1 MTPRLRLVAVLV
13 LLGVGWGASQPLG
26 KMAVSGGY
34 HGFGVI
40 FWQVAICTVLLGS
53 LTLTRGLGLPRHPEA
68 LRFYAVVA
76 LIGTIIPNAT
86 FYISVAR
93 LPAGIMSI
101 LISTV
106 PLMAFPM
113 ALALRQDRFSLLR
126 AGGLLCGLAGVALIA
141 LPRSSL
147 PDPAMAAYLPVALI
161 GPFFYA
167 LEGNFVARFG
177 MAGMD
182 AVQAM
187 FGASLVAML
196 IALPL
201 ALATDSFISPFH
213 PWALPDWAVLIMSAS
228 HALIY
233 SAYVWLAARAGSVFA
248 TQTSYFVTGSGVL
261 WAMLLLGEQFSGW
274 VWAALAVM
282 LVGVA
287 LVRPR
292 DAAVQH
298 HACETAPLG

>member
-1 MTPRLRLVAVLV
+1 MTPRLGLVGLLV

-26 KMAVSGGY
+26 KMAVAGGY

-40 FWQVAICTVLLGS
+40 FWQVTICTVLLGGV
-53 LTLTRGLGLPRHPEA
+53 TLARGIGLPRRPEA
-68 LRFYAVVA
+68 LRFYLVIAV
-76 LIGTIIPNAT
+76 IGTIIPNAT

-126 AGGLLCGLAGVALIA
+126 VGGLLCGLAGVALIA

-147 PDPAMAAYLPVALI
+147 PDPAMAAFLPVALI

-187 FGASLVAML
+187 FGASLVAMV
-196 IALPL
+196 ISLPL
-201 ALATDSFISPFH
+201 ALATQSFINPFH
-213 PWALPDWAVLIMSAS
+213 PWARPDWAVLIMSVS

-233 SAYVWLAARAGSVFA
+233 SGYVWLAARAGSVFA
-248 TQTSYFVTGSGVL
+248 TQTSYVVTGSGVL
-261 WAMLLLGEQFSGW
+261 WAMLLLG
-274 VWAALAVM
+274 
-282 LVGVA
+282 
-287 LVRPR
+287 
-292 DAAVQH
+292 
-298 HACETAPLG
+298 